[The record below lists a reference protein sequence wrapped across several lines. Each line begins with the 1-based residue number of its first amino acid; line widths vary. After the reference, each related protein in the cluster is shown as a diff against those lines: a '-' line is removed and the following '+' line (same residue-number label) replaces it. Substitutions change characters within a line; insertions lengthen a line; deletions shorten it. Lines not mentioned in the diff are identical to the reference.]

1 MLRSL
6 ELPSGGGPPD
16 LSLLS
21 ATHAA
26 GPPCTSFWDALLAD
40 AGLSE
45 GRLKSR
51 PGRSIELYA
60 DAVTRHAASGAIA
73 LSVLDSR
80 GDFQHLSFAE
90 LDAAATAC
98 ASAWSLA
105 GLEPGQ
111 VLALAAPMGI
121 QWVIAFAAAL
131 RLGLTISC
139 LGSFG
144 EEALCRRLR
153 ALDPA
158 RIVFDPAGPSP
169 PAEFAERA
177 ISVTRRSAGHVPPP
191 RAYEP
196 KQTFLKS
203 FSPIRATL
211 DRPNAVSAEAALL
224 WGLRD
229 SRFAYRIGANAGL
242 AMPAFSFEQHQP
254 SVVLAT
260 LLSGARFVELPIA
273 AITRAPG
280 LLAQSFITTLGVSP
294 ALRDV
299 LRRTPAGPLPA
310 LREWWRSVDE
320 PLDWPAWQEFI
331 DKNQLTKLPV
341 SNLLVDAGS
350 GGALLIS
357 ARRPGVANA
366 FVVPSPG
373 VPFSLSDLTSRAPS
387 LSGTGVFSAGAEAD
401 PKNPGWFLLASR
413 ASEYL
418 YGGTLSARRAGRV
431 FPADE
436 VVECV
441 TRIPRVDGACVTPV
455 ATGEPGS
462 VWAFVLWVFVGSLAE
477 SEFGA
482 LAREVDHAVRSRLG
496 ADFVPDRV
504 MVVPLFARRKARGTD
519 LDWCERQCRS
529 GFLPRKAAFPV
540 FQRLTAL
547 RASLRMVSDDAG

>member
-6 ELPSGGGPPD
+6 ELSSASGPPD
-16 LSLLS
+16 LSLLR
-21 ATHAA
+21 ATQTPEPA
-26 GPPCTSFWDALLAD
+26 CTAFWDTLLAD
-40 AGLSE
+40 AGLGE

-51 PGRSIELYA
+51 PGRSIELYV
-60 DAVTRHAASGAIA
+60 DAVARHAASGAVA

-80 GDFQHLSFAE
+80 GEFQHLSFAE

-105 GLEPGQ
+105 GLEPGD
-111 VLALAAPMGI
+111 VVALAAPMGI
-121 QWVIAFAAAL
+121 EWLIAFAAAL
-131 RLGLTISC
+131 RLGLTVSC
-139 LGSFG
+139 LSSFG

-153 ALDPA
+153 ALDPK
-158 RIVFDPAGPSP
+158 RIVFGLASAAP

-177 ISVTRRSAGHVPPP
+177 IAVARSSAGHVPPP
-191 RAYEP
+191 RAYQP
-196 KQTFLKS
+196 QQAFLSS
-203 FSPIRATL
+203 FSPVRAAL
-211 DRPNAVSAEAALL
+211 DRPSAVSAETALL

-229 SRFAYRIGANAGL
+229 SRFAYRVGPGSGL
-242 AMPAFSFEQHQP
+242 AMPGFCFEQHQP
-254 SVVLAT
+254 AVLLAT

-273 AITRAPG
+273 AIARAPQ
-280 LLAQSFITTLGVSP
+280 LLAQPFITTLGVSP
-294 ALRDV
+294 ALRNV
-299 LRRTPAGPLPA
+299 LLRKPAGPMPA

-331 DKNQLTKLPV
+331 DGNQLAKLPV
-341 SNLLVDAGS
+341 SNLLIDAAS
-350 GGALLIS
+350 GGALLVS
-357 ARRPGVANA
+357 VRRPGVTNA

-373 VPFSLSDLTSRAPS
+373 VPFALSDLTSRAPS
-387 LSGTGVFSAGAEAD
+387 LSGTGVFSAGAEPD
-401 PKNPGWFLLASR
+401 PDNPGWFLLASR

-431 FPADE
+431 FSTAE

-441 TRIPRVDGACVTPV
+441 TRLPRVDAACVTPV

-462 VWAFVLWVFVGSLAE
+462 VWAFVLVVFAGALAR
-477 SEFGA
+477 SEVAA
-482 LAREVDHAVRSRLG
+482 LAREVERAVGTRLG

-504 MVVPLFARRKARGTD
+504 VVLPLFARKKARMID
-519 LDWCERQCRS
+519 LDWCERQCS
-529 GFLPRKAAFPV
+529 TGFLPRKAAFPV